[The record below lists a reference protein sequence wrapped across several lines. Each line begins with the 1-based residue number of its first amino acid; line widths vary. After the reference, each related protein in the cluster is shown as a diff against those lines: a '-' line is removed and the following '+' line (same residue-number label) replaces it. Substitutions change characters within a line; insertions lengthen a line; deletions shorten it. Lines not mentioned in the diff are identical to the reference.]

1 MLPSCM
7 LEKILRMKS
16 TTIIAQQRWEEN
28 QVPPGVP
35 ICLTREKR
43 MTLREIGRCRGS
55 LIRTRERLKEK
66 KVCGRA
72 SVS

>member
-1 MLPSCM
+1 M
-7 LEKILRMKS
+7 LEKILRTKS

-43 MTLREIGRCRGS
+43 TTLREIGAV
-55 LIRTRERLKEK
+55 TRFIPGNAHVEGL
-66 KVCGRA
+66 
-72 SVS
+72 SI